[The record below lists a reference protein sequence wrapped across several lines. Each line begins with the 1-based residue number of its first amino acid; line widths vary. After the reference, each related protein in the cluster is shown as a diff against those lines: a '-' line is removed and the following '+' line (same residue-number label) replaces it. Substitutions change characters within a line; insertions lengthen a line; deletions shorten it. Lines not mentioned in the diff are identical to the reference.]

1 MNGVTTD
8 LDLASSRCPR
18 CCADDVADLLLTFR
32 GAGDEPVGVL
42 AARLAVVAGAAGPV
56 RVMPDESASDW
67 TRVKE
72 DVVIGYDAAWRDTTR
87 SASGS
92 RLAVV
97 RPDGGAVTN
106 MMADVS
112 GFSLGNQERE
122 VGIWQ
127 FTLAWTFGG
136 RWRQE
141 PR

>member
-1 MNGVTTD
+1 
-8 LDLASSRCPR
+8 
-18 CCADDVADLLLTFR
+18 VADLLLTFR